1 VIGLSELKSPVDYG
15 KFFDQVINLDRN
27 VRFAAIYDGHLN
39 AKFRSGIEGYFKEE
53 EIKSSMSEALDRWA
67 SRKKLSFKIGE
78 PKFAMAKYGKVNR
91 ITLPLGNDGIILVT
105 TELDID
111 VNKLTDEIIEIRT
124 SLFN

>member
-1 VIGLSELKSPVDYG
+1 MSELMSPVEYG
-15 KFFDQVINLDRN
+15 KFFDKVINLDRN
-27 VRFAAIYDGHLN
+27 VRFAAIYDGNLN

-91 ITLPLGNDGIILVT
+91 ITIPIGNDGIILVT

-111 VNKLTDEIIEIRT
+111 INKLTDEIIQIRT
-124 SLFN
+124 SLFH

>member
-1 VIGLSELKSPVDYG
+1 VIGLSKLTSPVDYG

-27 VRFAAIYDGHLN
+27 VRFAAIYDGRLN

-53 EIKSSMSEALDRWA
+53 EIKSSMSEAQNRWA
-67 SRKKLSFKIGE
+67 YRKQLSFKIGE